1 MMHLQNRPTGSP
13 RLTLAFVYTICCFCL
28 LLPALYNGYPLVISD
43 SGAYIYNGFDFHI
56 PVDRPITYSIF
67 IAITSFFGF
76 TLWTVLISQA
86 LILVYF
92 LRRVSVKILKE
103 HYTHRIFI
111 LIVLLLSIFTSAAWH
126 CSHITADIFTAILFL
141 AISDYYL
148 SPLSRRTRIIYFI
161 LFWLFLMQHN
171 SNLIIVLAFCVL
183 VRLYALV
190 KGKTWFYRKTL
201 LVFCATLFSFI
212 SLSFFNLWSGNSFR
226 PNAGTHV
233 FLMARMAEN
242 GILDKFLEEYC
253 PTEHYSLCKY
263 QGNTGDRQWAFMW
276 GEKTHFQDAGGWEPT
291 EKEYYSII
299 GRSLYR
305 PKYLGLQV
313 YEAIEAGIRQLPQM
327 QLSILPYGRGSSP
340 YNNIQIC
347 FPRELKE
354 YRMSLQQTL
363 EFNSLGFLNSM
374 ILIFTVLMAVATL
387 WLYKPGTDQNWTFLF
402 VTLAGLV
409 CMNAL
414 VTGALS
420 TVIERLQSRVFWLL
434 PFCCILYLVGR
445 IKAGSIKAPR
455 SSEDK

>member
-1 MMHLQNRPTGSP
+1 MHLQNRPTGSP

-141 AISDYYL
+141 AIADYYL

-263 QGNTGDRQWAFMW
+263 QGKWLGAN
-276 GEKTHFQDAGGWEPT
+276 GERILQHYR
-291 EKEYYSII
+291 EK
-299 GRSLYR
+299 
-305 PKYLGLQV
+305 PVPPQV
-313 YEAIEAGIRQLPQM
+313 PGPAGIRSDRSRYPATAADAAVHFALRP
-327 QLSILPYGRGSSP
+327 G
-340 YNNIQIC
+340 
-347 FPRELKE
+347 FFA
-354 YRMSLQQTL
+354 LQQYPNL
-363 EFNSLGFLNSM
+363 FS
-374 ILIFTVLMAVATL
+374 
-387 WLYKPGTDQNWTFLF
+387 PGTK
-402 VTLAGLV
+402 
-409 CMNAL
+409 
-414 VTGALS
+414 
-420 TVIERLQSRVFWLL
+420 RVPDVFAAN
-434 PFCCILYLVGR
+434 PR
-445 IKAGSIKAPR
+445 I
-455 SSEDK
+455 